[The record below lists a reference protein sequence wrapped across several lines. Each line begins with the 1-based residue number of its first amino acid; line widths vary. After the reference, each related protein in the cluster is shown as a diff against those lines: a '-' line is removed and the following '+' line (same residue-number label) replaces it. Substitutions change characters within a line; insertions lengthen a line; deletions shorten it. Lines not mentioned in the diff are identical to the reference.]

1 MKLPSFSFMG
11 CGGMSFTSSISGRGK
26 ILGFMSS
33 TLKSKAASL
42 ADKALSALF
51 AGNALFDKAL
61 LISVALSG
69 KTPLAP
75 FKAPPFV
82 RAFKA
87 AAGSAFRLHRLKHL
101 HH

>member
-33 TLKSKAASL
+33 TLKSKAVSL
-42 ADKALSALF
+42 ADKALSALL

-61 LISVALSG
+61 LISAALSG
-69 KTPLAP
+69 KTP

-87 AAGSAFRLHRLKHL
+87 AAGSAFRLHRLKRL
-101 HH
+101 RR